1 MGAGGGGGGADTG
14 AAGGMLGRL
23 PDAEPTV
30 LMLELEA
37 VFRLS
42 LSISS
47 FLILSCNNT
56 NLIIVTHE
64 SMSHI

>member
-23 PDAEPTV
+23 PVAEPTV

-42 LSISS
+42 LSISN

-56 NLIIVTHE
+56 NSLL
-64 SMSHI
+64 MSQ